1 AHSEDPARERRD
13 GKGHRRDDAVIHGV
27 GEERRAQARR
37 LARAIS
43 ALDREQRELE
53 GEHEEQQQAEPE
65 RGKGSEKGR
74 TQRDRRVG
82 RLAAPPPGASLPNAA
97 STGEPGMS
105 LGRRKLSVI
114 APQSVITNSATLRP
128 MYLMT

>member
-1 AHSEDPARERRD
+1 PARERRA
-13 GKGHRRDDAVIHGV
+13 GKGDRRDDAVIHGV

-82 RLAAPPPGASLPNAA
+82 RLAAPPPGVDTQQRPDDEGDNRRH
-97 STGEPGMS
+97 TDERERP
-105 LGRRKLSVI
+105 GRRLADGVRYGLARKGVG
-114 APQSVITNSATLRP
+114 ATEIEV
-128 MYLMT
+128 